1 MRFRFPPSP
10 KVSAKR
16 IPLFHKEK
24 QFFLKVSETS
34 LTDANIRSELHK
46 FGKILI
52 QKSNAFSVFLFLST
66 AFTYVLLSSQS
77 IAIVLK
83 RRIWTAGTTKTRVG
97 YNLTITTPISTIDRT
112 TTTALTN
119 IFLITITTITPTTT
133 TVSRITDIFHEDT
146 REQFR
151 IQYLSTTQGKTLSI
165 TLKFWAN
172 YFPQNCY
179 FPFTLASYPPIYP
192 NQGWPLRPSGILPPT
207 TSAPTSRGWK
217 RNMGPTPT
225 ADTGPNSA
233 ADGKSYETFV

>member
-83 RRIWTAGTTKTRVG
+83 RRI
-97 YNLTITTPISTIDRT
+97 
-112 TTTALTN
+112 
-119 IFLITITTITPTTT
+119 
-133 TVSRITDIFHEDT
+133 
-146 REQFR
+146 
-151 IQYLSTTQGKTLSI
+151 
-165 TLKFWAN
+165 
-172 YFPQNCY
+172 
-179 FPFTLASYPPIYP
+179 
-192 NQGWPLRPSGILPPT
+192 
-207 TSAPTSRGWK
+207 
-217 RNMGPTPT
+217 
-225 ADTGPNSA
+225 
-233 ADGKSYETFV
+233 